1 VGIIQLFCE
10 VDDFCKWFMVEW
22 EKRQIGEGKKKRLR
36 SPSLS
41 HSEIITIIIFYHQS
55 GYKTFKW
62 FYQRYVCKR
71 MRQEFPKLVSYNR
84 FIELLPDVLMPLA
97 VSCKVA
103 AKQETVLELPLSI
116 QPRFVFVK
124 ISAFHVIKPLKIWQ
138 DVGNLQLGGSMG
150 LSCICWLMT
159 EVKFSLFVLHVVMSM
174 TEHLSPVC

>member
-1 VGIIQLFCE
+1 
-10 VDDFCKWFMVEW
+10 M
-22 EKRQIGEGKKKRLR
+22 GKKTNWGRKEKTTG

-97 VSCKVA
+97 VSCKVD

-116 QPRFVFVK
+116 QPR
-124 ISAFHVIKPLKIWQ
+124 LC
-138 DVGNLQLGGSMG
+138 L
-150 LSCICWLMT
+150 
-159 EVKFSLFVLHVVMSM
+159 
-174 TEHLSPVC
+174 